1 LSGKKL
7 NVGPSPIWRKDGWIA
22 IDHKPSRVDQP
33 TILGD
38 ASNIPLD
45 DKSCSIVFCS
55 HVFEHIPHY
64 KLEQILVEFN
74 RVLEKNGTVRIL
86 TPDLYVVAKSYVEK
100 DKEMFDKLISEDE
113 NVRTDLGLGG
123 TFMNF
128 IISPGQDTALFNKSL
143 TEFIG
148 GYAHVYLYDFEMLKT
163 LFEKYG
169 FKAEQKKFCESNIQD
184 FSEPLHVESMDPVW
198 VDLNKEFFSK
208 HNFVHSYNEK
218 ERKYETNFAVTGFD
232 RDPVAS
238 LIIEATKID
247 DVNELKISDKR
258 GYSYSKSLL
267 DDKNFEL
274 KTKIITSTSKILEDK
289 LEDQN

>member
-1 LSGKKL
+1 MTKKKL
-7 NVGPSPIWRKDGWIA
+7 NVGPSPIWRKEGWIG
-22 IDHKPSRVDQP
+22 IDHRPSRVNQP

-38 ASNIPLD
+38 ANSIPLD
-45 DKSCSIVFCS
+45 DKSCSIIFCG

-64 KLEQILVEFN
+64 KLESVLVEFN

-86 TPDLYVVAKSYVEK
+86 TPDLYVIAKAYVEK
-100 DKEMFDKLISEDE
+100 DRKIFEKLISEDE

-163 LFEKYG
+163 LFERYG

-184 FSEPLHVESMDPVW
+184 FSEPLHVEGMDPIW
-198 VDLNKEFFSK
+198 VDLNKEFFNK
-208 HNFVHSYNEK
+208 HNFVHHYNEK
-218 ERKYETNFAVTGFD
+218 DKKYETNFVVTGFD
-232 RDPVAS
+232 RDPTAS

-247 DVNELKISDKR
+247 DATEVNILDKR
-258 GYSYSKSLL
+258 GYSYSQSLL
-267 DDKNFEL
+267 DDKNFRL
-274 KTKIITSTSKILEDK
+274 KTKIINSYAKIIE
-289 LEDQN
+289 EEYGV

>member
-1 LSGKKL
+1 MSGKKL

>member
-1 LSGKKL
+1 MSKKKL
-7 NVGPSPIWRKDGWIA
+7 NVGPSPIWRKEGWIG

-38 ASNIPLD
+38 ANSIPLD
-45 DKSCSIVFCS
+45 DKSCSIIFCG

-64 KLEQILVEFN
+64 KLESVLVEFN

-86 TPDLYVVAKSYVEK
+86 TPDLYVIAKAYVEK
-100 DKEMFDKLISEDE
+100 NREIFEKLISEDE

-128 IISPGQDTALFNKSL
+128 VISPGQDTALFNKSL

-163 LFEKYG
+163 LFERYG
-169 FKAEQKKFCESNIQD
+169 FRVEQKKFCESNIQD
-184 FSEPLHVESMDPVW
+184 FTEPLHVEGMDPIW
-198 VDLNKEFFSK
+198 VDLNKEFFNR

-218 ERKYETNFAVTGFD
+218 DKKYETNFTVTGFD
-232 RDPVAS
+232 RDPTAS

-247 DVNELKISDKR
+247 DVTKVNILDKR
-258 GYSYSKSLL
+258 GYSYSQSLL
-267 DDKNFEL
+267 DDKNFRL
-274 KTKIITSTSKILEDK
+274 KTKIINSYSKIIEEEYSD
-289 LEDQN
+289 